1 MTMRTTAKPKAKT
14 KAKRATKPKTAPAVI
29 MKSAEGID
37 AETVSGTPSR
47 GRPTDYLP
55 QYAVVGRKMCS
66 MGATDADLA
75 EAFGVTTVT
84 IWRWQSEHED
94 FCNALI
100 VRKGEFDDRIER
112 SLAQRAVGYSFSSEK
127 VFNYQGEIV
136 RAKTIEHV
144 PPDPGAAKLW
154 LTNRRRSEWSDTSK
168 HELTGANGEK
178 LIPEQADSRDLA
190 RAIIDILREARMEAQ
205 GPDDKMIESGGEQQ
219 TSPEVAVAAADLPA
233 AVADV
238 PVRTFNPD
246 AGRLG

>member
-1 MTMRTTAKPKAKT
+1 MTKRPTAKPNAKT
-14 KAKRATKPKTAPAVI
+14 KAKRATKAKPAPAVI
-29 MKSAEGID
+29 MKSAEGIE
-37 AETVSGTPSR
+37 AETISELSGR

-55 QYAVVGRKMCS
+55 QYATVARKMCS

-84 IWRWQSEHED
+84 IWNWQATHPD
-94 FCNALI
+94 FFNALK
-100 VRKGEFDDRIER
+100 VQKGEFDDRIER

-190 RAIIDILREARMEAQ
+190 RAILDVLREARIEGQ
-205 GPDDKMIESGGEQQ
+205 ESDDGEV
-219 TSPEVAVAAADLPA
+219 SNCSLAVAAAAVHLPA
-233 AVADV
+233 VAADADAV
-238 PVRTFNPD
+238 TFHLD